1 MELGELK
8 ARAII
13 GNIRN
18 MSDDCLNRP
27 RPRAQYIHF
36 WRSIKKKIVATLPEI
51 PEGPLKVI
59 VGDLGKIL
67 EAWPKPVNTDS
78 PEISK
83 ACLDYLMCVN
93 M

>member
-36 WRSIKKKIVATLPEI
+36 WRGIKKKIIATLPEI
-51 PEGPLKVI
+51 SESPLKTAVE
-59 VGDLGKIL
+59 GLGKIL
-67 EAWPKPVNTDS
+67 ESWPKPVNSDS
-78 PEISK
+78 PEISR
-83 ACLDYLMCVN
+83 ACLDYLMYVN
-93 M
+93 I

>member
-36 WRSIKKKIVATLPEI
+36 WRGIKKKIVTTLPEI

-67 EAWPKPVNTDS
+67 EAWPKPVNSDS
-78 PEISK
+78 PAISK
-83 ACLDYLMCVN
+83 ACLDYLMYVN
-93 M
+93 I

>member
-18 MSDDCLNRP
+18 MSDDCLNRS

-36 WRSIKKKIVATLPEI
+36 WRGIKKKIVATLPEI
-51 PEGPLKVI
+51 PDGSLRTTVEG
-59 VGDLGKIL
+59 LGKVL
-67 EAWPKPVNTDS
+67 ETWPKPVNSDS
-78 PEISK
+78 LEISK

-93 M
+93 I